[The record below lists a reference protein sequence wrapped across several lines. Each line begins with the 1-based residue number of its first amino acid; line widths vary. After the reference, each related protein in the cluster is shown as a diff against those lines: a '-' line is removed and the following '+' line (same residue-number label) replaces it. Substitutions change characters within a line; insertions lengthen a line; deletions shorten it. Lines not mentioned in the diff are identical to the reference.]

1 MTSPAEHDFDRMLA
15 VAAPE
20 RLETPLEPVG
30 TRIDAWWA
38 RLTRTPARR
47 RVWEWGGPAVVL
59 LIAAW
64 ARLWNLASPHSLV
77 FDETYYVKDAWTLMH
92 LGYESQWPTGAD
104 ADFNAGLVDGYT
116 NDGSF
121 VVHPPL
127 GKWMISLGLAVFGA
141 SDSVGWRISTALIG
155 ILAVALIIVIA
166 RSLFASTLLGT
177 IAGFLMAIDGN
188 AIVMSRVALLDNS
201 LMFFVL
207 LGFGAVLLDRRQS
220 AERLS
225 AWLAARAGRST
236 DLGPALWN
244 RPWLFAAGVALG
256 LACAVKWNGV
266 YFLAAFAVYT
276 LGVDALARR
285 RAGITFWASG
295 TLLKQGPVSFLL
307 TVPVAAALFLASWTG
322 WFVTDGG
329 FYRHWSEDAGN
340 AWQGILAWVPHS
352 LQSFWHYQA
361 AALAYHVGETHPHGW
376 QANPLT
382 WLLMIRPTAMYYR
395 GSDFGQFGC
404 EATHCGELITG
415 VANPLIWWAAV
426 GSAVYLLYRLVRRR
440 QWQAGLILVGVAA
453 GYLPWLLYLNR
464 TVFQFYTIAFEP
476 YLILALTFVIGLVL
490 GHPGDPRWRR
500 LGGIRLA
507 AVFLIFATLISLFFF
522 PIWTGMQFPTQFIDL
537 HYWLP
542 SWR

>member
-1 MTSPAEHDFDRMLA
+1 M
-15 VAAPE
+15 
-20 RLETPLEPVG
+20 
-30 TRIDAWWA
+30 
-38 RLTRTPARR
+38 
-47 RVWEWGGPAVVL
+47 
-59 LIAAW
+59 
-64 ARLWNLASPHSLV
+64 

-104 ADFNAGLVDGYT
+104 ADFNAGIVDGYT

-141 SDSVGWRISTALIG
+141 SDSVGWRISTALVG

-166 RSLFASTLLGT
+166 RSLFASPLLGT

-207 LGFGAVLLDRRQS
+207 LGFGAVLLDRHQS
-220 AERLS
+220 AGRLS
-225 AWLAARAGRST
+225 AWLAARAGRGT

-244 RPWLFAAGVALG
+244 RPWLFAAGVAFG

-276 LGVDALARR
+276 LVVDALARR

-329 FYRHWSEDAGN
+329 YYRHWSEEAGN
-340 AWQGILAWVPHS
+340 AWQGVLAWVPHS

-361 AALAYHVGETHPHGW
+361 AAMAYHVGENPSARLAGEPADLAPHDPAHRDVLPRLGSRAVRMRGNPLRGTDHGCRQPADLVGRGRLGRIPAVPADSAPAMAGRAHPGRRRGRLSALAALPEPHGV
-376 QANPLT
+376 PVLHDR
-382 WLLMIRPTAMYYR
+382 LR
-395 GSDFGQFGC
+395 
-404 EATHCGELITG
+404 
-415 VANPLIWWAAV
+415 AV
-426 GSAVYLLYRLVRRR
+426 
-440 QWQAGLILVGVAA
+440 
-453 GYLPWLLYLNR
+453 P
-464 TVFQFYTIAFEP
+464 
-476 YLILALTFVIGLVL
+476 
-490 GHPGDPRWRR
+490 DPRPHLRHRSRARPSARPALAPTGRHPAGGGVPDLRHAHQRVLLSRFGPGCSSRR
-500 LGGIRLA
+500 SSSICTTGCPAGADGCRPLER
-507 AVFLIFATLISLFFF
+507 
-522 PIWTGMQFPTQFIDL
+522 WT
-537 HYWLP
+537 
-542 SWR
+542 